1 MDVNYF
7 WDENLMRRSA
17 FPNPTIL
24 AIGDS
29 WFWYP
34 FFGGNLVNNLGE
46 ILRHKGHVIL
56 AKGMNGA
63 EAADYVEGGKYGRT
77 VAEALR
83 RYGAGLEAVFISGGG
98 NDFAGIAQL
107 RPLLKTDC
115 SDQTEAAGCFEDS
128 AEGLTG
134 FLERVDDS
142 YRKLI
147 GQIYTRTPPGCRIVM
162 HCYAYPVPNGKGIH
176 AGRGW
181 LLPALTDACV
191 PPALHQACLEYLLD
205 AFCAVLH
212 DVRRSD
218 PERLLVVD
226 SRRALGPR
234 DWANELH
241 PSPAGFRKLAQRH
254 WKPVL
259 QAAGLA

>member
-7 WDENLMRRSA
+7 WDENQMRRSA

-34 FFGGNLVNNLGE
+34 FFGGSLVNNLGE
-46 ILRHKGHVIL
+46 IVRSKGHVIL

-63 EAADYVEGGKYGRT
+63 EAVDFVEGGKYGRS
-77 VAEALR
+77 VAAALR
-83 RYGAGLEAVFISGGG
+83 LYGAGLEAVFISGGG
-98 NDFAGIAQL
+98 NDFAGLAQL
-107 RPLLKTDC
+107 RPLLKSDC
-115 SDQTEAAGCFEDS
+115 SRETEASGCFDEG
-128 AEGLTG
+128 AEGLKA
-134 FLERVDDS
+134 FLERVDAS
-142 YRKLI
+142 YRQLI
-147 GQIYTRTPPGCRIVM
+147 GQIYTRTPPDCKVVM
-162 HCYAYPVPNGKGIH
+162 HCYAYPVANGKGLNR
-176 AGRGW
+176 GQGW
-181 LLPALTDACV
+181 LLPALVDAGV
-191 PPALHQACLEYLLD
+191 PPALHQACLEYVLD

-212 DVRRSD
+212 DIRRAD

-241 PSPAGFRKLAQRH
+241 PTAAGFRKIARQY

-259 QAAGLA
+259 EAAGLA